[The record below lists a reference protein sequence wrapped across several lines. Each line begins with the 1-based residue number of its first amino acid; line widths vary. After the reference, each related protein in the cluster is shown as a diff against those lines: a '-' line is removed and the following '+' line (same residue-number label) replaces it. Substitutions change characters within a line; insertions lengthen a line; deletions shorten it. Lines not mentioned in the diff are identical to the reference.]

1 VDQPKQWQKRRPPQ
15 VSVLMP
21 VRNADEWLQE
31 ALASVA
37 AQTLDDWEL
46 LAVDDHSSDAS
57 RSVLEAAAG
66 RDSRILLVANP
77 GHGIVD
83 ALNCGLQLARAPL
96 IARMDADD
104 CCLPTRLAEQQRAL
118 RDNPRLFAV
127 GCAVEAF
134 PGDRMNDGMRRY
146 LDWQGSL
153 TTTAELGRDRF
164 VECPVLHPTLM
175 LHGQRLREL
184 GGWCSRGWPEDWDLV
199 LRALAAGYE
208 LASLPGLLYRWRLHD
223 GQSWRND
230 EAYSEEAFARAR
242 AYFLAGWL
250 GEAAREEQECWLLG
264 AGPVGKTL
272 ARGLARE
279 GRCPRGFAEVDPRK
293 QGGSVLVE
301 GRRVPVISMQELAL
315 LEPRP
320 LAVAAVGQAGAR
332 ERIRAWVSERGWTDG
347 VDFIAAA

>member
-1 VDQPKQWQKRRPPQ
+1 
-15 VSVLMP
+15 MP
-21 VRNADEWLQE
+21 VRNADEWLPE
-31 ALASVA
+31 ALDSVTE
-37 AQTLDDWEL
+37 QTLEDWEL

-57 RSVLEAAAG
+57 RSVLEAAAR
-66 RDSRILLVANP
+66 RDSRVLLVANP
-77 GHGIVD
+77 GRGIVD
-83 ALNCGLQLARAPL
+83 ALNYGLQLAQAPL

-104 CCLPTRLAEQQRAL
+104 CCHPTRLAEQQRAL
-118 RDNPRLFAV
+118 HENPHLFAV

-134 PGDRMNDGMRRY
+134 PGDRMTDGMRRY
-146 LDWQGSL
+146 LEWQGSL

-175 LHGQRLREL
+175 LNSERLREL
-184 GGWCSRGWPEDWDLV
+184 GGWCSRGWPEAWDLV
-199 LRALAAGYE
+199 LRGLAAGHE
-208 LASLPGLLYRWRLHD
+208 LASLSGLLYRWRLHD
-223 GQSWRND
+223 RQSWRND

-242 AYFLAGWL
+242 AHFLARWL
-250 GEAAREEQECWLLG
+250 GEAVREQQDCWLLG

-272 ARGLARE
+272 ARGLALE
-279 GRCPRGFAEVDPRK
+279 GCYPRGFAEVNPRK

-301 GRRVPVISMQELAL
+301 GRRLPVISMQELAR
-315 LEPRP
+315 LETRP